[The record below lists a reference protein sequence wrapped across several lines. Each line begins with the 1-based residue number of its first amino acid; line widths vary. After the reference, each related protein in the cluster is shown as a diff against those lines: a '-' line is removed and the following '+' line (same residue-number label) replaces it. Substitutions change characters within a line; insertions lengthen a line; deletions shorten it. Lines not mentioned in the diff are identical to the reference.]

1 MWWEVGCGF
10 VGIALVGYTFQD
22 YLLYYPT
29 IENSRTHFIKPTG
42 NLTTVFEE
50 HFLTTEDN
58 VRLNLWLFRQSTPSR
73 PTLLFFHIYWLWLF
87 LLHYFVFL
95 FPVCYFLSYFLFYS
109 FHFLTLFLLLLF
121 LFQNLSYVY

>member
-73 PTLLFFHIYWLWLF
+73 PTLLFFHGNAGSRYWLLG
-87 LLHYFVFL
+87 VF
-95 FPVCYFLSYFLFYS
+95 FFFY
-109 FHFLTLFLLLLF
+109 LF
-121 LFQNLSYVY
+121 LFIFYVILKILVIVY